1 MKIPLGEGARRAFL
15 RQRLRFG
22 AQERLEDLEAGR
34 SRIEHLGRPQEGVDR
49 IARFNIRVAMEP
61 WAARNAPSMPEVQS
75 PPSGRGSNAVEPTP
89 PPPLIIVTF
98 IEPGVI
104 DQRHCIGPCD
114 GGDT

>member
-1 MKIPLGEGARRAFL
+1 LKISPGTGGEPSCASV
-15 RQRLRFG
+15 FG
-22 AQERLEDLEAGR
+22 SEPRSASKTWKPVAPGSSACVDGRKASIGLAGL
-34 SRIEHLGRPQEGVDR
+34 IFG
-49 IARFNIRVAMEP
+49 VAMEP
-61 WAARNAPSMPEVQS
+61 WAARNEPSMPEVQS